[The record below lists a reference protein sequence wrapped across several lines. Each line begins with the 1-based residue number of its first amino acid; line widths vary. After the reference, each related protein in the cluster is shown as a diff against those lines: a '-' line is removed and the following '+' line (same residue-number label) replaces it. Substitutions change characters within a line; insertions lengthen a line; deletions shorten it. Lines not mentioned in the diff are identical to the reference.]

1 MKKKFFQILL
11 MGAVTVSLGM
21 FVSCKDTYSDLYK
34 QLELK
39 IEGNTSIEEV
49 ARMQKEQM
57 EQMKKYVQ
65 DQLALIKQCNCP
77 ENMSE
82 TIIDCGIFICP
93 TNVGGGI
100 KLRVMDGLKL
110 GMPII
115 THKVSARGYDAFWDK
130 PWFQVYEDKDSF
142 MKALEKINV
151 VIREND
157 GLRDEIIESYKQIF
171 SFSNGNS

>member
-39 IEGNTSIEEV
+39 IDGNTSIEEV
-49 ARMQKEQM
+49 ARMQQQQM
-57 EQMKKYVQ
+57 EQMKQYVQ

-82 TIIDCGIFICP
+82 TIQKFSDFM
-93 TNVGGGI
+93 N
-100 KLRVMDGLKL
+100 KMDEAS
-110 GMPII
+110 
-115 THKVSARGYDAFWDK
+115 VSDNK
-130 PWFQVYEDKDSF
+130 S
-142 MKALEKINV
+142 LETT
-151 VIREND
+151 
-157 GLRDEIIESYKQIF
+157 
-171 SFSNGNS
+171 